1 MNFVST
7 LHFRIPVVNIDE
19 MIESFTEEKKRK
31 KRWADDDYDEDMWDM
46 GDDFKEGFGKADY
59 SVGQFYPKP
68 YCEKVS
74 SLTTECFEESILELW
89 AYKGAFDET
98 AGRNI
103 ASLTKESILARL
115 NAGNYR

>member
-1 MNFVST
+1 
-7 LHFRIPVVNIDE
+7 
-19 MIESFTEEKKRK
+19 
-31 KRWADDDYDEDMWDM
+31 M

-59 SVGQFYPKP
+59 SVGQFCPKL

-74 SLTTECFEESILELW
+74 SLTTECFEGSILELW

-98 AGRNI
+98 ADRNI
-103 ASLTKESILARL
+103 ASLTEESILARI